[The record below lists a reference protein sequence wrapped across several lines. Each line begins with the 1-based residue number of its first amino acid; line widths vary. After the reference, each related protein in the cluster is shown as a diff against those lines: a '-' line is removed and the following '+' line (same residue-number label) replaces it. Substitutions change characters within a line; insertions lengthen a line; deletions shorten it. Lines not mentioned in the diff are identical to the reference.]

1 MRSLY
6 SEVALRSLLRSL
18 SPPMLLAVMDVLAAR
33 CAGAN
38 GMSIALQSGAAAGKE
53 SGRTVGQHHVW
64 VVALYL
70 PGHPYL

>member
-1 MRSLY
+1 
-6 SEVALRSLLRSL
+6 
-18 SPPMLLAVMDVLAAR
+18 MLLAVIDVLAAR

-64 VVALYL
+64 VVAL
-70 PGHPYL
+70 

>member
-1 MRSLY
+1 MSSLD

-18 SPPMLLAVMDVLAAR
+18 SPPTLLAVMDVLAAQ
-33 CAGAN
+33 CAN

-70 PGHPYL
+70 PGLPYL